1 MKKIHNDATLS
12 LRLPSSLEK
21 KLDTIAEQ
29 KSIAVGSLC
38 RMILSEWVQQNAGT
52 LLVDAVT
59 KKPSRAITPP
69 SKRPV
74 MTRED
79 MEEERRQL
87 AWVASLGGGEE
98 ETKKEVDYGDDW

>member
-1 MKKIHNDATLS
+1 MYNDATLS
-12 LRLPSSLEK
+12 LRLPTSLEK

-59 KKPSRAITPP
+59 KTPSRAITPP
-69 SKRPV
+69 SKRTV
-74 MTRED
+74 MTREEI
-79 MEEERRQL
+79 EEERLQDE
-87 AWVASLGGGEE
+87 WVKSLGEPE
-98 ETKKEVDYGDDW
+98 SKIEYEDDWL